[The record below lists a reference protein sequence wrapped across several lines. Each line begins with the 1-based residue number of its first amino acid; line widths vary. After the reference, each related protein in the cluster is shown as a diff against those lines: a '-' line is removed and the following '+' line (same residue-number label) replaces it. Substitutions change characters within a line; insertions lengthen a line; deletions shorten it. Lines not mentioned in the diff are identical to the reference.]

1 MWTDVVDLR
10 DFYASSLGAAAQRVI
25 SRRIRDIWVDT
36 KGMNVLGLGYAT
48 PFLNSF
54 RAEAARVTAAMPA
67 RQGVLHWPHEGK
79 GLTALCDECDLPLAD
94 LSMDRVLLVHALECT
109 EQIRPLL
116 REVWRILTGSGRLL
130 VVVPNRSGIWSRIER
145 TPFGHG
151 QPYSPFQISRLLREN
166 LFTPLQSYSALYIP
180 PVHSRMILAAAPAWE
195 KVGEKVFSTF
205 SGVVLIEASKQ
216 LYAGNIQPAPAQQRA
231 YATVTPGN
239 SSSSQRSR

>member
-10 DFYASSLGAAAQRVI
+10 DFYASSLGTAAQRVI
-25 SRRIRDIWVDT
+25 GRRIRDIWPDT
-36 KGMNVLGLGYAT
+36 KGMDVLGLGYAT

-54 RAEAARVTAAMPA
+54 RAEATRVIAVMPA
-67 RQGVLHWPHEGK
+67 HQGVLHWPHEGK
-79 GLTALCDECDLPLAD
+79 GLTALSDEQELPLAD

-116 REVWRILTGSGRLL
+116 REVWRVLSGSGRLI
-130 VVVPNRSGIWSRIER
+130 VVVPNRSGVWSRFER

-166 LFTPLQSYSALYIP
+166 LFTPLQSYSALYFP

-195 KVGEKVFSTF
+195 KVGEKLFSTF
-205 SGVVLIEASKQ
+205 SGIVMVEASKQ
-216 LYAGNIQPAPAQQRA
+216 LYAGNTEPATAKQRT
-231 YATVTPGN
+231 YVTATQSN
-239 SSSSQRSR
+239 SPSSQRS